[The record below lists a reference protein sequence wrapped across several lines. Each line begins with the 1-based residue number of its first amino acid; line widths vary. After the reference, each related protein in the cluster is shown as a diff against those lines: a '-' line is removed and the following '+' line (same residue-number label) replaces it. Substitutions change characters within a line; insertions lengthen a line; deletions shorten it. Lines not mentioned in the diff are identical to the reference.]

1 MLAERDLRRMD
12 QEKLRALSEELV
24 LTLQVT
30 APAVA
35 LARPTLEL
43 Q

>member
-1 MLAERDLRRMD
+1 MLAQRDLRQLDLDR
-12 QEKLRALSEELV
+12 LRAVSEELV
-24 LTLQVT
+24 LTLQNV
-30 APAVA
+30 APKLA

>member
-1 MLAERDLRRMD
+1 MLAERDLRKID

-24 LTLQVT
+24 LSLQMT
-30 APAVA
+30 APAIA